1 MYLQDLVD
9 GSSFLLIEKAIIKH
23 IEQPANAVKSKM
35 PLYMQRKAKDNPIQV
50 VMRIPFLL
58 CRDYEE
64 KSVNK
69 IFYDKDR

>member
-58 CRDYEE
+58 CLLYFFIKLEIIAF
-64 KSVNK
+64 S
-69 IFYDKDR
+69 